1 MFTIFEKKQNIMT
14 VESWEQMEESTVN
27 LEKIDSSVS
36 RVFLVLTITLFS
48 IATLFV
54 TYFMTNENTKV
65 INQNISIVNN
75 KVDTLLVK
83 QLKSNE
89 IISAVENRQIVNQQV
104 VADSVTSVLRS
115 LNQNLKESNENKE
128 SMDRLNKELKLLK
141 SKIK

>member
-1 MFTIFEKKQNIMT
+1 MT

-54 TYFMTNENTKV
+54 TYFMTNENAKV

>member
-1 MFTIFEKKQNIMT
+1 MAI
-14 VESWEQMEESTVN
+14 ESWEQMEESTVN

-36 RVFLVLTITLFS
+36 RMFLVLTITLFS

-54 TYFMTNENTKV
+54 TYYMTNENTKV
-65 INQNISIVNN
+65 INQNISIVND

-89 IISAVENRQIVNQQV
+89 IISVVENRQIVNQQV